1 MRGGAGTVVV
11 VSLRATVQNG
21 RLVVDAET
29 QLPDGTVLDLVI
41 DDEGDDLD
49 EDGRRALDA
58 AIAKSLAQAA
68 AGQVAPADEVL
79 ARLRARR
86 RG

>member
-1 MRGGAGTVVV
+1 M
-11 VSLRATVQNG
+11 SLRATVQSV
-21 RLVVDAET
+21 RLIVDEATE
-29 QLPDGTVLDLVI
+29 LPDGTVLDLVL

-58 AIAKSLAQAA
+58 AIAKSVEQAA
-68 AGQVAPADEVL
+68 AGRIAPVDDVL
-79 ARLRARR
+79 ARLRGRR

>member
-1 MRGGAGTVVV
+1 
-11 VSLRATVQNG
+11 VSLRATVKNG
-21 RLVVDAET
+21 RLIVDEATE
-29 QLPDGTVLDLVI
+29 LPDGTVLDLVL

-58 AIAKSLAQAA
+58 AIAKSVEQAA
-68 AGQVAPADEVL
+68 AGRVAPADDVL
-79 ARLRARR
+79 ARLRGRR